1 MMMRRMTMRIPLGLV
16 LLLLVGTAAC
26 GSDET
31 ADARQTLQVEGV
43 RTDLGGGALVATYT
57 GGACDGPARLELQE
71 STDRVEL
78 SIRLTDP
85 PQGSEVCIAL
95 AVGGTVRADLSSP
108 LGTRAVLADG
118 AALRVFDGADLVVPR
133 PLPTG
138 FELASEAGS
147 QDRDTWVQTF
157 TNVSADGTTGTCDPK
172 QRSFSTQT
180 GPGVATDLTNSY
192 ITEEP
197 TVSTRNGPA
206 RQFRN
211 EAAPLRLLTLTV
223 KGRTVSVGYSA
234 DCGGPRPT
242 VEQVMPFLDAL
253 TVNS

>member
-1 MMMRRMTMRIPLGLV
+1 MMMRRMTVRICLGLV

-43 RTDLGGGALVATYT
+43 RTDPGGGALVATYT
-57 GGACDGPARLELQE
+57 GGACDGPARLDVQE

-85 PQGSEVCIAL
+85 PQGSETCIAL
-95 AVGGTVRADLSSP
+95 AVGGTVRDDLSSP

-118 AALRVFDGADLVVPR
+118 VALRVFDGADLVVPR
-133 PLPTG
+133 PLPAG
-138 FELASEAGS
+138 FEFASEAGS
-147 QDRDTWVQTF
+147 QDRDAWTQTF
-157 TNVSADGTTGTCDPK
+157 TNTPADRTTGACDPK
-172 QRSFSTQT
+172 RRSFSTQT
-180 GPGVATDLTNSY
+180 GPGVASDLTNSY

-197 TVSTRNGPA
+197 TVTTRNGPA

-211 EAAPLRLLTLTV
+211 EAAALRLLTLNV
-223 KGRTVSVGYSA
+223 KGHPVSVAYSA
-234 DCGGPRPT
+234 DCGGLRPT
-242 VEQVMPFLDAL
+242 VAQVTPFLDAL